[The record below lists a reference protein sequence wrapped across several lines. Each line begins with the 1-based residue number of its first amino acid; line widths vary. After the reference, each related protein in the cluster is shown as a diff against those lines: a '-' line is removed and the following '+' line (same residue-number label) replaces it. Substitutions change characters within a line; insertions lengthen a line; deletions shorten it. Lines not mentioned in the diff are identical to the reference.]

1 MSDEDLREIG
11 LTPNAVGQLRSI
23 VKSQTTNGLN
33 QISNDKKLDNTTS
46 TGHSVVDPI
55 ENEVTIEHCIF
66 KTHEHISFS
75 HLNIVKIK
83 IVSERIS
90 CRLCREWRC

>member
-33 QISNDKKLDNTTS
+33 QITNDKKLDNATS
-46 TGHSVVDPI
+46 TAHSVVDPM
-55 ENEVTIEHCIF
+55 ENEVTTECILPPF
-66 KTHEHISFS
+66 SRYTDTNHI
-75 HLNIVKIK
+75 LK
-83 IVSERIS
+83 
-90 CRLCREWRC
+90 

>member
-33 QISNDKKLDNTTS
+33 QISTDKKLDNTTS
-46 TGHSVVDPI
+46 ATHTDSV
-55 ENEVTIEHCIF
+55 ENEVTTSNVYFVHN
-66 KTHEHISFS
+66 SF
-75 HLNIVKIK
+75 NQ
-83 IVSERIS
+83 
-90 CRLCREWRC
+90 

>member
-33 QISNDKKLDNTTS
+33 QISADKKLDNTNS
-46 TGHSVVDPI
+46 TTHTVVDSV
-55 ENEVTIEHCIF
+55 ENEVITNNLYFIRN
-66 KTHEHISFS
+66 SV
-75 HLNIVKIK
+75 NQ
-83 IVSERIS
+83 
-90 CRLCREWRC
+90 

>member
-33 QISNDKKLDNTTS
+33 QISSDKKLDNTTS
-46 TGHSVVDPI
+46 TAHTVVDSI
-55 ENEVTIEHCIF
+55 ENEVIIKYFIF
-66 KTHEHISFS
+66 DIY
-75 HLNIVKIK
+75 
-83 IVSERIS
+83 
-90 CRLCREWRC
+90 